1 MTRDWVV
8 AVTLVASAVMSAYA
22 QQAPVFKASR
32 SAVVFDVS
40 VQSGGRPVVGLTAA
54 DFELREEGTIQEVV
68 DVEPFTG
75 AIDLSLVLD
84 EAHLRAGGLAE
95 AFAAVLSGIRARLQ
109 PQDAVREVWFDRGVR
124 LSPVADPLSLVP
136 REGASLFDAVTAAA
150 MLPATDV
157 RRKHVVVAI
166 TPGLDRNGALVH
178 DTRLRVLAR
187 SGVVL
192 HIVAIADRSR
202 SFYSVGELSSSTGQV
217 VSRQQIGSYDPL
229 LNSLADL
236 TGGRFFPVKG
246 RDSIVDAVVHAIDD
260 FRARYW
266 LRYLPNPPDAKG
278 FRRVSVKVVRAGRYD
293 VRARTGYWR
302 D

>member
-1 MTRDWVV
+1 MTRDWAV
-8 AVTLVASAVMSAYA
+8 AVTLVVGGVVSVYA
-22 QQAPVFKASR
+22 QQAPIFKASR
-32 SAVVFDVS
+32 TAVVFDVS
-40 VQSGGRPVVGLTAA
+40 VRTGGRPVAGLTAA
-54 DFELREEGTIQEVV
+54 DFELREEGTLQEIV
-68 DVEPFTG
+68 DMEAFTG
-75 AIDLSLVLD
+75 AVDLSLVMD

-95 AFAAVLSGIRARLQ
+95 TFASTLSGIRARLQ
-109 PQDAVREVWFDRGVR
+109 PEDAVREVWFDRGVR
-124 LSPVADPLSLVP
+124 ASPVPDPLSLVP
-136 REGASLFDAVTAAA
+136 REGAALFDAVTAAA
-150 MLPATDV
+150 MFPVTDP

-178 DTRLRVLAR
+178 DSRLRVLAR

-236 TGGRFFPVKG
+236 TGGRFFPVQG
-246 RDSIVDAVVHAIDD
+246 GNSIVDAVVRAIDD

-266 LRYLPNPPDAKG
+266 LRYLPNPADAKG
-278 FRRVSVKVVRAGRYD
+278 FRRVSVTVVRSGRHD